1 MSIPST
7 PQFPKPLSS
16 DHQAI
21 KSAYN
26 TGLAGI
32 SYFLNLTSKEYKE
45 CSVAAAQI
53 TSVTL

>member
-16 DHQAI
+16 DHQPI

-26 TGLAGI
+26 TGLARI
-32 SYFLNLTSKEYKE
+32 SYFLNLTSKVMHFLLGYI
-45 CSVAAAQI
+45 I
-53 TSVTL
+53 TPR